1 MTTRR
6 DLVCQER
13 ECSGHPAGLLAVSLP
28 SPSHRLP
35 LSLSGSVCG
44 LTFVHTLPSG
54 LKAWAAPLP
63 APTAAPRPVPTST
76 RLLTTALL
84 SGGLQLAN
92 VSPAHAAPLGS
103 VPPPSFPDSPTQGD
117 RRSLAQPRVRA
128 VSLTDCPLPGGL
140 FPELLKPS
148 RAPITSSAL
157 GKHCPVNN
165 EQTNG
170 QWVRGAG
177 GMGGCSD
184 SPGAHG
190 ASAGRKA
197 APQWPPD
204 PRSPVGR
211 RRA

>member
-84 SGGLQLAN
+84 SGGLRLAN

-103 VPPPSFPDSPTQGD
+103 VPPPSFPD
-117 RRSLAQPRVRA
+117 PRLRA
-128 VSLTDCPLPGGL
+128 TAGVSL
-140 FPELLKPS
+140 
-148 RAPITSSAL
+148 
-157 GKHCPVNN
+157 
-165 EQTNG
+165 
-170 QWVRGAG
+170 
-177 GMGGCSD
+177 
-184 SPGAHG
+184 SPGSEPCPSQTA
-190 ASAGRKA
+190 
-197 APQWPPD
+197 
-204 PRSPVGR
+204 RSQGGSSPSF
-211 RRA
+211 